1 MIRIEQLAA
10 HRGKFLL
17 GPVDLDLD
25 AGGYLVILGPSGAGK
40 TVLLEVCL
48 GLAEPSGGKVWMNG
62 VDTTDLPPERRRIA
76 YLPQDLALFPHL
88 SVRDNILFA
97 ARLQRLAPETIQGR
111 MRELVDMLDLD
122 GILDRPAIQ
131 TLSGGE
137 KQRVAL
143 ARALL
148 PAPQV
153 LFLDEPFS
161 ALDATIKR
169 QLQIKLRQIN
179 REMRVTVLHVTHDQ
193 EEAFLLGERIAVMIS
208 GKLHQVGCRDD
219 IYYHPESIE
228 VARFLRNQNILEM
241 RVEEILRGGAL
252 RLAGAISLTA
262 ESCAGVHAGD
272 RVAAGIRSEEV
283 VIIRPNRPVGEDLR
297 ENLFDGRVVDILGFG
312 GNHILTVEI
321 EDGVLLN
328 AELPNC
334 AFRDLGYTV
343 GDFIQVALRRRGLW
357 VLPITSEMLPLK
369 GNGKIRRQ
377 WINP

>member
-1 MIRIEQLAA
+1 MIRIRGLTA

-25 AGGYLVILGPSGAGK
+25 DGGYLIVLGPSGAGK

-48 GLAEPSGGKVWMNG
+48 GLESPSGGEVAMNG
-62 VDTTDLPPERRRIA
+62 VDMTDLPPERRRIA

-88 SVRDNILFA
+88 SVRDNILFG
-97 ARLQRLAPETIQGR
+97 ARLQRQDPDAIRDRL
-111 MRELVDMLDLD
+111 RELVALLDLD
-122 GILDRPAIQ
+122 GILDRPSIR

-148 PAPQV
+148 PSPRV

-179 REMRVTVLHVTHDQ
+179 REMGVTILHVTHDQ
-193 EEAFLLGERIAVMIS
+193 EEAFLLGERIAVMIA
-208 GKLHQVGCRDD
+208 GKLHQIGHRDD
-219 IYYHPESIE
+219 IYYRPASIA
-228 VARFLRNQNILEM
+228 VARFLQNQNIFEM
-241 RVEEILRGGAL
+241 QVEDGGDNGTL
-252 RLAGAISLTA
+252 HLAGPISLTTG
-262 ESCAGVHAGD
+262 SRSGIRVGD
-272 RVAAGIRSEEV
+272 RVAAVIRSEEV
-283 VIIRPNRPVGEDLR
+283 VIIRPNRPIGNELR
-297 ENLFDGRVVDILGFG
+297 QNLFDGRIVDILGLG

-321 EDGVLLN
+321 SDGVRLN

-334 AFRDLGYTV
+334 AFRDLGYAV
-343 GDFIQVALRRRGLW
+343 GDPIRIALRSRSLW
-357 VLPITSEMLPLK
+357 ILPWPREMP
-369 GNGKIRRQ
+369 
-377 WINP
+377 